1 MYGQV
6 SGAALAG
13 MIVSCVVS
21 FVLPIGLYAFY
32 RMKMKANV
40 MPFFVGC
47 GVMLLFALVLESLVH
62 RIVLFSSVGKTIQN
76 NVYLYA
82 LYGGAM
88 AALFEETGRLIAF
101 KTVLKKVQHRDANAL
116 MYGAGHGGFE
126 AAMLMGASMIS
137 NIMFSEII
145 NSGNTASIT
154 ADLSGEALTE
164 MEGLFRTLTET
175 PANQFYLA
183 GVERVFA
190 IALQISFSVLVW
202 FAAKYPEAKKLYLL
216 ALLLH
221 FGVDAVTVILSGNG
235 VSPYLLEVI
244 VGAMAVGAVVLAKRI
259 WGRYAKPAANGAG
272 AAAA

>member
-1 MYGQV
+1 
-6 SGAALAG
+6 
-13 MIVSCVVS
+13 
-21 FVLPIGLYAFY
+21 
-32 RMKMKANV
+32 
-40 MPFFVGC
+40 
-47 GVMLLFALVLESLVH
+47 
-62 RIVLFSSVGKTIQN
+62 
-76 NVYLYA
+76 
-82 LYGGAM
+82 M

-126 AAMLMGASMIS
+126 AAMLVGASMIS

-190 IALQISFSVLVW
+190 IALQISFSVLFW

-244 VGAMAVGAVVLAKRI
+244 VGAMAVGVVVLGKRI

-272 AAAA
+272 TAAA